1 MQVTEKGYLQDK
13 KFNSEKLF
21 LDFVKVLAVFM
32 NVYNMRKFIRY
43 SSFSVHLFNSSRSS
57 PKKTPILNNF
67 P

>member
-1 MQVTEKGYLQDK
+1 MQVTEKGYLQEK

-32 NVYNMRKFIRY
+32 NVYNMRKFIHY

-57 PKKTPILNNF
+57 PKKLPF
-67 P
+67 